1 MKHLKENNMGYWQ
14 HWYIA
19 MSSSI
24 ALFIHAWFPNLLKYY
39 ASNKICPKRNEK
51 SKIHK

>member
-24 ALFIHAWFPNLLKYY
+24 ALFVHAWFPNLLKYY